1 MQDNFD
7 VTKWNMS
14 RYLSES
20 EDTKS
25 KDKEEEKK
33 IGDNLYKAVTGKEPK
48 ASTKNKIRDIVK
60 EIFKSQN
67 EIKVNTPPREY
78 IVGYYEYYNDSWEG
92 DTIEVKASTEEEAI
106 EKAKK
111 LVPRATKGFKAKLK

>member
-1 MQDNFD
+1 MLNFLD
-7 VTKWNMS
+7 FLNSTAIIPIKRPS
-14 RYLSES
+14 RSS
-20 EDTKS
+20 
-25 KDKEEEKK
+25 
-33 IGDNLYKAVTGKEPK
+33 IV
-48 ASTKNKIRDIVK
+48 NKIRDIVK